1 MMKMQSRI
9 SFSVDS
15 LLGRK
20 TTETDIKPRILHS
33 VFTELEDKQE
43 DRRAEEDRRRDE
55 EDRLRAED
63 EMRRRM
69 EDKDESKDDIKEETE
84 SEDDLCVDDEDEDE
98 NQTSSPSPPIH
109 PHPIMPTPLLGRGM
123 PGLANLLRPG
133 WPGHLPFT
141 NQSLFDKGDFFPP
154 FFYYSY
160 FPSLINPQI
169 FSLEY

>member
-1 MMKMQSRI
+1 MMKMQPRI

-33 VFTELEDKQE
+33 AFTELEDTQE

-55 EDRLRAED
+55 EDRRRAED
-63 EMRRRM
+63 DMRRRM

-123 PGLANLLRPG
+123 HGLANLLRPG
-133 WPGHLPFT
+133 WPGHLPFA
-141 NQSLFDKGDFFPP
+141 NQSLFDKGDSTFHHFLL
-154 FFYYSY
+154 F
-160 FPSLINPQI
+160 L
-169 FSLEY
+169 FSFID